1 MWVWIVRTLI
11 SNHSYDAFQVKGA
24 PTPGALRWNRLV
36 RERNRD
42 LRKSLGVVEVRSDSQ
57 ELLDFI
63 HHCCRVSS
71 QLMAIY
77 DHDLNTDTF
86 IL

>member
-1 MWVWIVRTLI
+1 MAERQI
-11 SNHSYDAFQVKGA
+11 FKG
-24 PTPGALRWNRLV
+24 LK
-36 RERNRD
+36 RESRRD
-42 LRKSLGVVEVRSDSQ
+42 LRECLGVVEMRSDSQ

-63 HHCCRVSS
+63 HHCSRVSS

-77 DHDLNTDTF
+77 DHHLHTDTF